1 MTKNSLGNV
10 TEILALLDEDKY
22 TGKEIQIHYA
32 ELVTRW
38 GEWEIVGEGSA
49 GLVVRYVDIGN
60 ALFSNMMVT
69 YGIFAIISLCIAFIF
84 GKIIFPVL
92 AKHFQETNAEMV
104 DVATLQSAS
113 KIEKMSKKEGWF

>member
-1 MTKNSLGNV
+1 MKNSLGNV
-10 TEILALLDEDKY
+10 TEILSLLDEDKY
-22 TGKEIQIHYA
+22 TGKEIQTHYA
-32 ELVTRW
+32 ELVARW

-69 YGIFAIISLCIAFIF
+69 YGVFAIISLCIAFIF